1 MAVLGVL
8 VTLKDRAGQVLVLQ
22 EHIEVAGLL
31 GCPIARRI
39 CRARR
44 DPDSPSADVDE
55 NQEIQIGH
63 FFDRSYRRA
72 RSKHEKRNPLPK
84 RHFWKNRSET
94 LCRGR
99 SVRTGL
105 FRPYPI
111 GSRHGKLVLVQ
122 VNTHADPE
130 DGGRYTVK
138 KYQSTKR
145 LSDNGW
151 EHESIELQP
160 LNPDPKFKPIKIT
173 ADDADS
179 MRIIGEFVAVLSTNP
194 K

>member
-1 MAVLGVL
+1 MGFRAFDGAANSDRILVL
-8 VTLKDRAGQVLVLQ
+8 VSPLSDRL
-22 EHIEVAGLL
+22 
-31 GCPIARRI
+31 
-39 CRARR
+39 
-44 DPDSPSADVDE
+44 
-55 NQEIQIGH
+55 
-63 FFDRSYRRA
+63 
-72 RSKHEKRNPLPK
+72 RN
-84 RHFWKNRSET
+84 
-94 LCRGR
+94 
-99 SVRTGL
+99 
-105 FRPYPI
+105 
-111 GSRHGKLVLVQ
+111 GKLVLVQ

-179 MRIIGEFVAVLSTNP
+179 IRIIGEFVAVLSTNP